1 MMANGR
7 WCTSDEHKERVAKT
21 YLQRL
26 FTTTTNPNQ
35 MDHVLN
41 KVKRVVA
48 PDMNHALFQPYS
60 LDEVKRALFQMHPS
74 KSLGPDGMSPFFFQK
89 YWDIVGDDIREAVLS
104 VLSSSHMK
112 KKMNY
117 THIVL
122 IPKINEP

>member
-1 MMANGR
+1 MTKALNFFIKEQVNAFEKIILKDLWMMMANGR

-74 KSLGPDGMSPFFFQK
+74 KSPVRMVCLPSTFKNIG
-89 YWDIVGDDIREAVLS
+89 I
-104 VLSSSHMK
+104 
-112 KKMNY
+112 
-117 THIVL
+117 
-122 IPKINEP
+122 